1 MIFEEVL
8 IAVKPQNEIVSQIQV
23 SQLKRRRSFFFGHTP
38 FILGSIYGTSKHA
51 SKTFAS

>member
-8 IAVKPQNEIVSQIQV
+8 IAVKPQNEIV

-38 FILGSIYGTSKHA
+38 FILGSIYGTSKHV

>member
-8 IAVKPQNEIVSQIQV
+8 IAVKPKNKI

>member
-8 IAVKPQNEIVSQIQV
+8 IAVKPQNEMERENCSFSI
-23 SQLKRRRSFFFGHTP
+23 KRRRSFFFGHTP
-38 FILGSIYGTSKHA
+38 FILRSIYGTSKHA

>member
-8 IAVKPQNEIVSQIQV
+8 IAVKPQNEI

>member
-8 IAVKPQNEIVSQIQV
+8 IAVKPQNEIVSQ
-23 SQLKRRRSFFFGHTP
+23 LKRRRSFFFGHTP
-38 FILGSIYGTSKHA
+38 FILESIYGTSKHA